1 MTNITFQARV
11 SRGSRYNQIYVPKE
25 WEMTMETGDLVA
37 VTLKEK
43 ANRIFYFPSHF
54 KLPEF
59 KEKIVREVFK
69 FLKNEG
75 YAQCFIIGSF
85 LSQGA
90 EYHDID
96 VAVIGREKTELVKC
110 LEDSIGLKFHLLFF
124 EKNKLTELLGICPL
138 TRLMFSRYLSSAET
152 RLDKKRRKINIPHLE
167 YLLMMPEDLLEI
179 SLNSK
184 IFYDNTRRLVA
195 IERFLKGEEENIE
208 KLNKEVAL
216 LLGERLAFRLK
227 ENQEIDKENLH
238 FIRRV
243 FLEKIKKIKGILH
256 GKKR

>member
-1 MTNITFQARV
+1 
-11 SRGSRYNQIYVPKE
+11 
-25 WEMTMETGDLVA
+25 METGDLVA

-43 ANRIFYFPSHF
+43 ASHIFYFPSHL

-59 KEKIVREVFK
+59 KEKIVQETFK
-69 FLKNEG
+69 FLSNHG
-75 YAQCFIIGSF
+75 YRHCFVVGSF
-85 LSQGA
+85 LSRGVDYQ
-90 EYHDID
+90 DID
-96 VAVIGREKTELVKC
+96 VVLIGQEQTTIGKEL
-110 LEDSIGLKFHLLFF
+110 EEYMGLKFHLLFF
-124 EKNKLTELLGICPL
+124 GEKKLTELLGICPL

-152 RLDKKRRKINIPHLE
+152 ELNKKRRKINIPHLE

-179 SLNSK
+179 SPNSK

-227 ENQEIDKENLH
+227 ENQEINKENLH